1 MEVIKKINNNA
12 AVCIDSAGNELVAI
26 GTGIGF
32 PAVPYSLD
40 DLDKIQKTY
49 YDINPHYLEMLND
62 IPENVFRVSSKIVD
76 LYRNKIRDAIS
87 SNLVFTLADHLY
99 FAIER
104 EKKNMMIENP
114 LYYDVQH
121 LYETEYE
128 VGKESLKIIQKEL
141 GIRMS
146 KTEITNIALHLINA
160 RTVAQA
166 ATKKQDYQE
175 IVDDIVDIV
184 GSYFHMYIDKNN
196 VNYSTFPPV
205 KLA

>member
-104 EKKNMMIENP
+104 ESSI
-114 LYYDVQH
+114 
-121 LYETEYE
+121 
-128 VGKESLKIIQKEL
+128 SRWIQN
-141 GIRMS
+141 S
-146 KTEITNIALHLINA
+146 
-160 RTVAQA
+160 
-166 ATKKQDYQE
+166 
-175 IVDDIVDIV
+175 
-184 GSYFHMYIDKNN
+184 
-196 VNYSTFPPV
+196 
-205 KLA
+205 

>member
-175 IVDDIVDIV
+175 IVDDIVDMMWVSKVMI
-184 GSYFHMYIDKNN
+184 
-196 VNYSTFPPV
+196 
-205 KLA
+205 L